1 MTARLFRMPGQIYVA
16 LAVFISGLLFSNLVY
31 GQATVINFSADCGNA
46 RSLARLLSE
55 YDETASLTMTS
66 IRDSESGEIKKNVL
80 VLFINYKTKTWTMAE
95 RISPDLFCIIATG
108 DDVNPYVKK
117 EHK

>member
-46 RSLARLLSE
+46 RSLARLVAQF
-55 YDETASLTMTS
+55 DETVSLTMTS
-66 IRDSESGEIKKNVL
+66 IRDSDGGEPAKNAL

-108 DDVNPYVKK
+108 NDVNPYVKK
-117 EHK
+117 ERK